1 MTTKNQQELNRTL
14 RVGTRVLLFN
24 AGLAVLLLI
33 VNIILC

>member
-1 MTTKNQQELNRTL
+1 MATKNQQELNRTL

>member
-1 MTTKNQQELNRTL
+1 MTTKNQQELERTL

-33 VNIILC
+33 ATLIRC